1 MAILSGVL
9 ASKQANLMRLIM
21 VESRRNKEL
30 TAKMSNTKAKLKKI
44 RLKLKTKARKEL
56 LNSRN
61 ANEVATLRRRR
72 SQLEIVTKKEK
83 KKVDDLRIYSMT
95 LETNFERVKKEYL
108 QYEKLREEALEKAKE
123 TNHDIKQSKKDQDH
137 YIHKHERELENIDRE
152 IKHLKEFTER
162 KNAEN
167 QLAQEEEMQKVVK
180 TALEQSSHNP
190 KALKNPS
197 HNLFSQTMK
206 GIGKLFGRRASS
218 ASLSSSFGQPGLHAN
233 GLPPRKKYPPVEPAK
248 ILNAFIKV
256 TRSKITAFEKH
267 DVDDL
272 RGKKNWEA
280 IRLSPKFVETFIQG
294 ITAFEDKIVDL
305 IKVIQIFKE
314 EIEVESRNRK
324 VALIT
329 LRDYKKEH
337 DAKLSGAK
345 QKIEALEKLS
355 NSLQKQLQ
363 TQVEKRR
370 KEENHVND
378 LSELVLKVLKDLAQ
392 SKHLQA
398 KAKLEQEKKKPGRKM
413 QMTPQ
418 QAEEH
423 AIWDAIEVRKA
434 NNDPPVLK
442 ETVRGME
449 ILEAHVYDLLDI
461 VANTRP
467 DLLKDPSMVY
477 NGYYN
482 SAFISGTD
490 KANDSH
496 LSLNIDSS
504 SDKRR
509 SSYFGPP
516 SPYQKNRNLSV
527 HKTKHDIKSSYHHS
541 EEKEGEPVSNLGV
554 LSTDQLR
561 QYMMMG
567 NTI

>member
-1 MAILSGVL
+1 
-9 ASKQANLMRLIM
+9 MR
-21 VESRRNKEL
+21 K
-30 TAKMSNTKAKLKKI
+30 
-44 RLKLKTKARKEL
+44 
-56 LNSRN
+56 
-61 ANEVATLRRRR
+61 
-72 SQLEIVTKKEK
+72 
-83 KKVDDLRIYSMT
+83 
-95 LETNFERVKKEYL
+95 
-108 QYEKLREEALEKAKE
+108 
-123 TNHDIKQSKKDQDH
+123 
-137 YIHKHERELENIDRE
+137 
-152 IKHLKEFTER
+152 
-162 KNAEN
+162 
-167 QLAQEEEMQKVVK
+167 
-180 TALEQSSHNP
+180 
-190 KALKNPS
+190 
-197 HNLFSQTMK
+197 
-206 GIGKLFGRRASS
+206 
-218 ASLSSSFGQPGLHAN
+218 
-233 GLPPRKKYPPVEPAK
+233 
-248 ILNAFIKV
+248 
-256 TRSKITAFEKH
+256 
-267 DVDDL
+267 
-272 RGKKNWEA
+272 KKNWEA

-294 ITAFEDKIVDL
+294 ITTFEDKIVDL
-305 IKVIQIFKE
+305 IKVIQILKE

-345 QKIEALEKLS
+345 QKIEALEKFS
-355 NSLQKQLQ
+355 NNLQKQLQ
-363 TQVEKRR
+363 TQLEKRR

-378 LSELVLKVLKDLAQ
+378 LSDLVLKVLKDLAQ

-398 KAKLEQEKKKPGRKM
+398 KAKLEQDKKKPGRKM

-467 DLLKDPSMVY
+467 DLLKDPSLVY
-477 NGYYN
+477 HGYYN
-482 SAFISGTD
+482 SSFISGSNE
-490 KANDSH
+490 ANESH
-496 LSLNIDSS
+496 LSINIDSS
-504 SDKRR
+504 SDRRR

-561 QYMMMG
+561 NHMMMG